1 MNKVE
6 LRKELL
12 CLMEVASLP
21 TGPAALDAEIES
33 FFVSGA
39 ARIDLIG
46 KCMDLDNDMGGYLFD
61 VPLLSDT
68 ENAINEVGKSD
79 GEKRR
84 IKRNLAKKKE
94 RVQVGAGMM
103 DAIPLPGVSF
113 QLFPPTKKCLNF
125 ANHQKFDPGTQK

>member
-46 KCMDLDNDMGGYLFD
+46 KCMDLDNEMGGYLFD

-68 ENAINEVGKSD
+68 ENAIKEVGKSD

-84 IKRNLAKKKE
+84 TVNSL
-94 RVQVGAGMM
+94 QDGHLW
-103 DAIPLPGVSF
+103 DW
-113 QLFPPTKKCLNF
+113 
-125 ANHQKFDPGTQK
+125 H

>member
-46 KCMDLDNDMGGYLFD
+46 KCMDLDNEMGGYFFD

-68 ENAINEVGKSD
+68 ENAIKEVGESD

-84 IKRNLAKKKE
+84 TVNSLQDGHLWDWQVSVLE
-94 RVQVGAGMM
+94 RC
-103 DAIPLPGVSF
+103 PCY
-113 QLFPPTKKCLNF
+113 KW
-125 ANHQKFDPGTQK
+125 

>member
-21 TGPAALDAEIES
+21 TGPAALEAEIES

-46 KCMDLDNDMGGYLFD
+46 KCMDLDNEMGGYLFD

-68 ENAINEVGKSD
+68 ENAIKEVGKSD
-79 GEKRR
+79 GEKLTYSQLSPRR
-84 IKRNLAKKKE
+84 TPLGLALSVRLRE
-94 RVQVGAGMM
+94 MSV
-103 DAIPLPGVSF
+103 L
-113 QLFPPTKKCLNF
+113 
-125 ANHQKFDPGTQK
+125 